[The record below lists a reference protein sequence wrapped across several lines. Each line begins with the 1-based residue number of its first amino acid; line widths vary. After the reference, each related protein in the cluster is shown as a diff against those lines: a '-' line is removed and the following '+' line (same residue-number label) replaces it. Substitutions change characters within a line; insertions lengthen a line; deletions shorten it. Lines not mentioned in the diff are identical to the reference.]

1 MDTSPNSVYL
11 KTNLKKKNAN
21 LNQQFKKS
29 VELKGLIWKR
39 TIKSETVGNQMLKEN
54 FSANKNIS
62 QKSVEKDSILVFIKC
77 LNSGIC

>member
-1 MDTSPNSVYL
+1 
-11 KTNLKKKNAN
+11 
-21 LNQQFKKS
+21 
-29 VELKGLIWKR
+29 
-39 TIKSETVGNQMLKEN
+39 MLKEN